1 MGFFEDFGK
10 GFVQGFT
17 KPFTTTRAL
26 IEGKNPLVKNYGDR
40 GGRRRSTRKGQ
51 VRKTARRAYVKK
63 GDRGGV
69 RVKGYR
75 RNGKRVR
82 GHRRRKPRR

>member
-1 MGFFEDFGK
+1 MGFWDDFGK
-10 GFVQGFT
+10 GFIAGFT
-17 KPFTTTRAL
+17 KPFSTTRKL
-26 IEGKNPLVKNYGDR
+26 IEGKNPLGDR

-51 VRKTARRAYVKK
+51 VRKTARRAYM

-75 RNGKRVR
+75 RNGKRVK